1 MAESESSN
9 RTKLRKDGTT
19 YMRKASTFTALI
31 GILGL
36 VLALNLTAN
45 SAAAVTCPS
54 GMAQLSAAGAIAGAS
69 QGGTAT
75 VNFTIAA
82 GCNVELSL
90 VSYQAPAATFDAG
103 TASQQVLFDSATTT
117 FAAGANSL
125 SVSVPNCFFQVDF
138 VMGQPITQLGS
149 GGFYGSQGRLI
160 SAVNGGSTSCTAA
173 TGGTTDTGGTGNTGT
188 EIPVTVTV
196 TPTVTTTTTTTTTTT
211 AVTPAGPITWAPG
224 FGPNGVVASVQ
235 TAPMT
240 QTTTS
245 TGAVLGTQSAPI
257 AVANL
262 PSTSTD
268 GGDHNGIVL
277 LGIAS
282 LAMGIVLLRAGR
294 AAPIE
299 TRD

>member
-1 MAESESSN
+1 
-9 RTKLRKDGTT
+9 
-19 YMRKASTFTALI
+19 MRKASTLTALI

-54 GMAQLSAAGAIAGAS
+54 GMAQLSAAGAIAGAA

-75 VNFTIAA
+75 VNFTVAA
-82 GCNVELSL
+82 GCDVQLSL
-90 VSYQAPAATFDAG
+90 VSYKAPAGVFDAG
-103 TASQQVLFDSATTT
+103 TASQQVLFDSATATL
-117 FAAGANSL
+117 AAGPHML

-138 VMGQPITQLGS
+138 VMGQPITQLGT

-160 SAVNGGSTSCTAA
+160 SAMNGGSTSCATS
-173 TGGTTDTGGTGNTGT
+173 TGGTTETGGTGSTGN

-196 TPTVTTTTTTTTTTT
+196 TPTVTTTTTTTTTT

-224 FGPNGVVASVQ
+224 FGPGGVVASVQ

-240 QTTTS
+240 QSTTS
-245 TGAVLGTQSAPI
+245 SAVLGTQSAPI
-257 AVANL
+257 AVASL
-262 PSTSTD
+262 PSTSTE

-294 AAPIE
+294 PAPIQS
-299 TRD
+299 RLD